1 MSLPT
6 DYLPPPTCAAA
17 VPGKEGITA
26 AVMDASPNLRVIARH
41 GTGVDSV
48 DLVAARE
55 RGVIVTHTGAA
66 NASAVSEYTVA
77 TMLSLT
83 RRIGQKEEQ
92 LRSEGWGKA
101 GEALP
106 RELSELTLG
115 VVGMGEVGRRVVRHA
130 VHGFGMRVLVF
141 SPSVGAARIAA
152 AGATPVDTL
161 DALLAE
167 ADIVSLHGRLSA
179 ATRHI
184 IDAAALARM
193 KPGSVLINTARG
205 ALVDEA
211 ALAAALQRGAAE
223 GSAGGIVAA
232 ALDTFA
238 TEPLPVDSPLRLVPK
253 ERLLMTPHHATQ
265 TRGAFRGMAQAAAE
279 SIVDVLNERPIDP
292 RRIAA

>member
-1 MSLPT
+1 MVPFT
-6 DYLPPPTCAAA
+6 RAAA

-55 RGVIVTHTGAA
+55 RGVVVTHTGAA
-66 NASAVSEYTVA
+66 NAGAVSEYTMA
-77 TMLSLT
+77 TMLALT
-83 RRIGQKEEQ
+83 RRIVQKEEQ
-92 LRSEGWGKA
+92 LRAEGWGKA

-115 VVGMGEVGRRVVRHA
+115 VVGMGEVGSRVVRHA

-141 SPSVGAARIAA
+141 SPSVDAQIVAA

-167 ADIVSLHGRLSA
+167 ADVVSLHGRLSA

-193 KPGSVLINTARG
+193 RPGSVLINTARG

-211 ALAAALQRGAAE
+211 ALAAALQRGVAE
-223 GSAGGIVAA
+223 GSADGIVAA

-238 TEPLPVDSPLRLVPK
+238 IEPLPAGSPLRSVPK

-279 SIVDVLNERPIDP
+279 SIVDVLNERPVDP
-292 RRIAA
+292 RRLAA